1 MCDGGPS
8 EMMYAHPKRGR
19 EIIPVPEIEVLVPGD
34 RELEPVAKKDAPKAD
49 RERDR
54 VPVSA

>member
-19 EIIPVPEIEVLVPGD
+19 EIIPLPEIEVPVPGD
-34 RELEPVAKKDAPKAD
+34 RELEPVAKDAPEAD
-49 RERDR
+49 RERDK